1 MSRVNP
7 FMYIRSLLLT
17 ISGKRRS
24 STDSH
29 QTYQDRRAQGRD
41 HREKIGPLRA
51 LWNGWRHCFD
61 MRTPIGRAE
70 FIWFFVGNTAI
81 VSVSMD
87 VAALQVID
95 PGFIKKGQSGVAG
108 LGAAVQHVTPEQV
121 FLSRMMVTVGMC
133 LLVIPLIG
141 LFARRMRD
149 LGWKQITRIAV
160 GVAPLIYVAM
170 TIALGM
176 AQNGQSDPSLLKV
189 QTALGYIFYG
199 MLAVLI
205 LWLSIRRGRMAEE
218 RAAR

>member
-1 MSRVNP
+1 
-7 FMYIRSLLLT
+7 MYIRSLLLT
-17 ISGKRRS
+17 ISGKRRK
-24 STDSH
+24 STDSR
-29 QTYQDRRAQGRD
+29 QSYRNRRAQGRD
-41 HREKIGPLRA
+41 LHEKIGPLRA

-61 MRTPIGRAE
+61 MKTPIGRAE

-81 VSVSMD
+81 VSMSMD

-108 LGAAVQHVTPEQV
+108 LGAAAQHVTLEQI
-121 FLSRMMVTVGMC
+121 FLSRMMITVGIC

-141 LFARRMRD
+141 LFARRMCD
-149 LGWKQITRIAV
+149 LGWRQITRLTV
-160 GVAPLIYVAM
+160 GVTPLSYIAL

-199 MLAVLI
+199 MLAALI
-205 LWLSIRRGRMAEE
+205 LWLSVRRGRTAEG
-218 RAAR
+218 RATR